1 MRYMVAVENPINA
14 RVDSAWGRDSSAL
27 YISVG
32 EAF

>member
-1 MRYMVAVENPINA
+1 MVLKDKRINLRIDYA
-14 RVDSAWGRDSSAL
+14 RSANGEAL

>member
-1 MRYMVAVENPINA
+1 MPVKSANTNV
-14 RVDSAWGRDSSAL
+14 RVDYAWGKDGGAL

>member
-1 MRYMVAVENPINA
+1 MVLQSKRVNF
-14 RVDSAWGRDSSAL
+14 RVDYARSDDSDAL